1 LRIASTS
8 APEIGAVAVAGPV
21 DGVPV
26 GAGIPGDADVL
37 EGGGGVAD
45 PPAVGVTLAACLEP
59 KIADTMLPKT
69 LMLFSDPKLEPER

>member
-1 LRIASTS
+1 V
-8 APEIGAVAVAGPV
+8 E
-21 DGVPV
+21 
-26 GAGIPGDADVL
+26 AGIPGDADAL
-37 EGGGGVAD
+37 EDGGGVAD